1 MDIRRYA
8 EYVWKYIYI
17 YNIYNIYIQDIRNMH
32 GHIIKNISRF
42 GHLMHGHTKN
52 ISRFGHLKKYRE
64 HVWKHSE
71 TYIQKY
77 KQYVWTHKET

>member
-1 MDIRRYA
+1 MEIF
-8 EYVWKYIYI
+8 
-17 YNIYNIYIQDIRNMH
+17 NIYIYIQDIRNMH
-32 GHIIKNISRF
+32 GHI
-42 GHLMHGHTKN
+42 KN

>member
-1 MDIRRYA
+1 MEIWGDIWNIHVDIGEYK
-8 EYVWKYIYI
+8 EYVWILGDMQNMYG
-17 YNIYNIYIQDIRNMH
+17 NIYIYIQDIRNKH
-32 GHIIKNISRF
+32 EHI
-42 GHLMHGHTKN
+42 KN

>member
-8 EYVWKYIYI
+8 EYVWKYII
-17 YNIYNIYIQDIRNMH
+17 YTGVYIYIQDIRNMH
-32 GHIIKNISRF
+32 GHIKNISRF

-64 HVWKHSE
+64 HVWKHNE
-71 TYIQKY
+71 AYIQNY
-77 KQYVWTHKET
+77 KQCVWTHKET